1 MESEESRN
9 KCPDCLLKK
18 EISRKDDLAKTE
30 LERKKEK
37 HVCVCHCK
45 FSEISGQMISN
56 CAQAWRGF
64 ERKDK
69 ELSESEGGKKSYL
82 SRKVGM
88 STRMLMT
95 D

>member
-45 FSEISGQMISN
+45 FSEISDQMTSN

-64 ERKDK
+64 ERNEDR
-69 ELSESEGGKKSYL
+69 SQTSP
-82 SRKVGM
+82 RKYCNPM
-88 STRMLMT
+88 
-95 D
+95 